1 MKFANAKDTFRYYA
15 VSGFD
20 SEKQME
26 TVLQNVMDELGVDG
40 FEEYELEIMPEMERG
55 VFLSPPPR
63 IIE

>member
-20 SEKQME
+20 SEQQMH
-26 TVLQNVMDELGVDG
+26 TVLQDVIEELGVDA

-55 VFLSPPPR
+55 VFLTVPPR
-63 IIE
+63 IVG